1 MMTPAPLGQGIAP
14 SNALF
19 YVTHSPQETVQWQL
33 DARGWA
39 IGYRIVKN
47 GN

>member
-1 MMTPAPLGQGIAP
+1 MITPAPLGQGVEP
-14 SNALF
+14 SNAVF
-19 YVTHSPQETVQWQL
+19 YVTHSPHERVEWQL

-39 IGYRIVKN
+39 IGWRLVAN